1 MPLKVKTLLMTILYP
16 WIEETNNSL
25 SLSFS
30 HWGKK
35 KKKKKKKLSVEQ
47 RPREETSHSSALEA
61 ETCPFVLEQSTVE
74 LQTE

>member
-1 MPLKVKTLLMTILYP
+1 MTILYP

-25 SLSFS
+25 SLLSLI
-30 HWGKK
+30 G